1 MASDYVDP
9 VTVKQM
15 IAKGFRLGLHG
26 HRHDSTL
33 SPVDLFVSTREK
45 MAVIGAGSLC
55 SGPQALPHGVNRR
68 YNVIQIDLGEGGGSC
83 LTATPARFMW
93 FRDPPLW

>member
-15 IAKGFRLGLHG
+15 IAKRFRLGLHG
-26 HRHDSTL
+26 HRHDSSL
-33 SPVDLFVSTREK
+33 SLVDLFVSTKEK
-45 MAVIGAGSLC
+45 MAVMGAGSLC

-68 YNVIQIDLGEGGGSC
+68 YNVIQIDLNQSQGGMC
-83 LTATPARFMW
+83 IC
-93 FRDPPLW
+93 RDPEVLQQCFGL